1 MTVPMLKKLFLRG
14 FRSFPAAVVE
24 FDNPTFLVG
33 QNGSGKSNLAD
44 AFAFLSDAMNFRLST
59 VFNQRAGYVT
69 VGSRSGQT
77 NRPLNLGMRLK
88 LANLNEEVSTADYAF
103 ELGYSRDSI
112 QIRRERCTLD
122 RKDGSCVWFDR
133 TSDRFKF
140 SSSKQSLNPSLEPNA
155 LALPLVGG
163 DSRFQPVLDFLSEM
177 RVYSID
183 PAVLREMQD
192 TDSSNRLHP
201 DGSNTTSILRE
212 IARQSPAD
220 LEILIDLLGII
231 TPGTVDLRT
240 KEYRNK
246 LILELTQKYKSNKTK
261 FESFSL
267 SDGTLRAVGLLA
279 AIFQTQ
285 RPKVLLI
292 EEPEAT
298 IHPGALGA
306 VLDVLWH
313 AKRFMQV
320 VVTTHSPDILEAK
333 WIKDSHLRI
342 VTWDDGCTH
351 VARVSADTREALR
364 EHLMDAGELMR
375 SGTLLAAPA
384 DDLFSQSPTKVPLF
398 KGGLG

>member
-1 MTVPMLKKLFLRG
+1 MTVPMLKRLYLRG

-33 QNGSGKSNLAD
+33 QNGAGKSNLAD
-44 AFAFLSDAMNFRLST
+44 AFAFLSDAMNSRLST

-77 NRPLNLGMRLK
+77 KHPLNLGMRLS
-88 LANLNEEVSTADYAF
+88 LANLNEEVNAADYAF
-103 ELGYSRDSI
+103 ELRYFRDSI
-112 QIRRERCTLD
+112 QVKRERCTLD
-122 RKDGSCVWFDR
+122 RKDGSCIWFDR
-133 TSDRFKF
+133 TADEFKL
-140 SSSKQSLNPSLEPNA
+140 SSSTQSLNPSLEPNA

-163 DSRFQPVLDFLSEM
+163 DSRFRPVLDFLSEM

-183 PAVLREMQD
+183 PAVLRETQD
-192 TDSSNRLHP
+192 TDSGNRLNS
-201 DGSNTTSILRE
+201 DGSNTTSVLRE
-212 IARQSPAD
+212 IARQSPVA
-220 LEILIDLLGII
+220 LEIFIDLLGAIV
-231 TPGTVDLRT
+231 PGVVDIRP

-246 LILELTQKYKSNKTK
+246 LILELTQKFKSKKTR

-285 RPKVLLI
+285 RPKILLI

-320 VVTTHSPDILEAK
+320 IVTTHSPDILEAK
-333 WIKDSHLRI
+333 WIEDHHLRI

-364 EHLMDAGELMR
+364 GHLMDAGELMR
-375 SGTLLAAPA
+375 SGTLLAAPT
-384 DDLFSQSPTKVPLF
+384 DDLFSQSPNKVPLF
-398 KGGLG
+398 KGGPG

>member
-1 MTVPMLKKLFLRG
+1 MTVPMLESLYLRG

-24 FDNPTFLVG
+24 FDNPTFLIG
-33 QNGSGKSNLAD
+33 QNGAGKSNLVD
-44 AFAFLSDAMNFRLST
+44 VFAFLSDAMNSRLST
-59 VFNQRAGYVT
+59 VFNQRSGYVA

-77 NRPLNLGMRLK
+77 KRPLNLGIRLK
-88 LANLNEEVSTADYAF
+88 LAKLNEEISTADYAF
-103 ELGYSRDSI
+103 ELRYFKDSI
-112 QIRRERCTLD
+112 QVKRERCILS
-122 RKDGSCVWFDR
+122 RNDGSCVWFDR
-133 TSDRFKF
+133 TSDGFK
-140 SSSKQSLNPSLEPNA
+140 SSGTKSLNPSLELNA

-163 DSRFQPVLDFLSEM
+163 DSRFKPVLDFLSEM

-183 PAVLREMQD
+183 PAVLRGMQD
-192 TDSSNRLHP
+192 TDSGNRLNS
-201 DGSNTTSILRE
+201 DGSNTTSVLRE
-212 IARQSPAD
+212 IARQSPVD
-220 LEILIDLLGII
+220 LEILIDLLGAIV
-231 TPGTVDLRT
+231 PGMVDIKP

-246 LILELTQKYKSNKTK
+246 LTLELTQEFKSKKTR

-267 SDGTLRAVGLLA
+267 SDGTLRAVGLLT

-306 VLDVLWH
+306 VLDALWH

-320 VVTTHSPDILEAK
+320 IVATHSPDILEAK
-333 WIKDSHLRI
+333 WIEDRHLRI

-375 SGTLLAAPA
+375 SGTLLAASA
-384 DDLFSQSPTKVPLF
+384 DDLFSQSPNKVPLF

>member
-1 MTVPMLKKLFLRG
+1 MTVPMLKRLYLRG

-33 QNGSGKSNLAD
+33 QNGAGKSNLAD
-44 AFAFLSDAMNFRLST
+44 AFAFLSDAMNSRLST

-69 VGSRSGQT
+69 VSSRSGQT
-77 NRPLNLGMRLK
+77 KHPLNLGMRLK

-103 ELGYSRDSI
+103 ELRYFRDSI
-112 QIRRERCTLD
+112 QVKRERCTLD

-133 TSDRFKF
+133 TSDEFKF
-140 SSSKQSLNPSLEPNA
+140 SSSTQSLNPSLESNV

-163 DSRFQPVLDFLSEM
+163 DSRFRPVLDFLSEM

-192 TDSSNRLHP
+192 TDSGNRLNS
-201 DGSNTTSILRE
+201 DGSNTTSVLRE
-212 IARQSPAD
+212 IARQSPVD
-220 LEILIDLLGII
+220 SEILIDLLGAIV
-231 TPGTVDLRT
+231 PGVIDIKP

-246 LILELTQKYKSNKTK
+246 LILELTQKFKSKKTR

-285 RPKVLLI
+285 RPKVLLL

-306 VLDVLWH
+306 VLDVLRH

-320 VVTTHSPDILEAK
+320 IVATHSPDILEAK
-333 WIKDSHLRI
+333 WIEDRHLRI
-342 VTWDDGCTH
+342 VTWYDGCTH
-351 VARVSADTREALR
+351 VARISADTREALR

-384 DDLFSQSPTKVPLF
+384 DDLFSQSPNKVPLF
-398 KGGLG
+398 KGGPG